1 MMEIQ
6 TQAAAL
12 ISTRYTKKMNNN
24 NSSRI
29 TSLIAQIDW
38 ELQKRRPFVVADP
51 FDPDS
56 LLYLN
61 DRDYQ
66 VLMRTCLSNNESLL
80 VLARPGS
87 VPPTLE
93 DSK

>member
-1 MMEIQ
+1 
-6 TQAAAL
+6 
-12 ISTRYTKKMNNN
+12 MNNN
-24 NSSRI
+24 SKDRL
-29 TSLIAQIDW
+29 TMLISQIDW

-51 FDPDS
+51 FDPDQ
-56 LLYLN
+56 LLYLS

-87 VPPTLE
+87 QPPADKG

>member
-1 MMEIQ
+1 MVARA
-6 TQAAAL
+6 QADAL
-12 ISTRYTKKMNNN
+12 VSTKLSEMNNN
-24 NSSRI
+24 SNSSRL
-29 TSLIAQIDW
+29 TMLIAKIDW

-51 FDPDS
+51 YDPDS

-87 VPPTLE
+87 VPPTIE

>member
-1 MMEIQ
+1 M
-6 TQAAAL
+6 
-12 ISTRYTKKMNNN
+12 
-24 NSSRI
+24 
-29 TSLIAQIDW
+29 LIAQIDW

-51 FDPDS
+51 MDPNS

-66 VLMRTCLSNNESLL
+66 VLLRTCLSNNESLL

-87 VPPTLE
+87 VPPTIE

>member
-1 MMEIQ
+1 MMVAQAQADALVSTIIQ
-6 TQAAAL
+6 E
-12 ISTRYTKKMNNN
+12 MNNN
-24 NSSRI
+24 SNSSRI
-29 TSLIAQIDW
+29 LRLTSQIDW

-51 FDPDS
+51 YDPES

-61 DRDYQ
+61 GRDYQ
-66 VLMRTCLSNNESLL
+66 VLMRTCLSNNETLL

-87 VPPTLE
+87 VPPTIS